1 MTLEKET
8 GSVNIAADL
17 TKQRV
22 VSVDPGDARPAA
34 ANFKVTP
41 K

>member
-8 GSVNIAADL
+8 GSVNVAADL
-17 TKQRV
+17 TRQWM
-22 VSVDPGDARPAA
+22 VSVNPGDTRPAA